1 MPDDKAS
8 DDRRKLSR
16 LRVQDG
22 AFVILSPSDAGVGR
36 LIDISVDGL
45 SFDYVMTQ
53 EPSGEPTELE
63 IFVTDSA
70 FRLYK
75 IPCKTISDFKTFEIP
90 QTLTHR
96 RRSGV
101 QFGELTEAQKSQ
113 IEYFMQ
119 KYTTKEVS
127 PERTMSQ
134 RPPA

>member
-1 MPDDKAS
+1 MPDKKAS
-8 DDRRKLSR
+8 DDRRKHRR

-36 LIDISVDGL
+36 LIDISIGGL
-45 SFDYVMTQ
+45 SFDYVTTQ

-75 IPCKTISDFKTFEIP
+75 IPCKTITDFKTFEIP
-90 QTLTHR
+90 HTRSHR

-101 QFGELTEAQKSQ
+101 QFGVLTESQKSQ
-113 IEYFMQ
+113 IEYFIQ
-119 KYTTKEVS
+119 NYTTEEVS
-127 PERTMSQ
+127 RERTLN
-134 RPPA
+134 